1 MSHCTKFDFTYS
13 DEEAIVLAFRK
24 LKVNTSTE
32 LVCEFNSDL
41 AKKVLSK
48 FGHLGKR
55 QYRAICGNKNGI
67 NMFMLQLA
75 DNKYELVCEHPNITD
90 AILKQM
96 DVLAHEYKQAYI
108 EVAVDKV
115 VSKLE
120 NTGTPT
126 SVDKTSNGYT
136 ISFGPNME
144 YKVAI
149 SMNKDVVTEEVFG
162 VKGDFCT
169 ALTEDVE
176 NILSHPETELVTD
189 YKEEINMMIEDV
201 NLQVISLEF

>member
-1 MSHCTKFDFTYS
+1 
-13 DEEAIVLAFRK
+13 
-24 LKVNTSTE
+24 
-32 LVCEFNSDL
+32 
-41 AKKVLSK
+41 
-48 FGHLGKR
+48 
-55 QYRAICGNKNGI
+55 
-67 NMFMLQLA
+67 
-75 DNKYELVCEHPNITD
+75 
-90 AILKQM
+90 M
-96 DVLAHEYKQAYI
+96 DVLAQEYKQAYI
-108 EVAVDKV
+108 EVAVDRV
-115 VSKLE
+115 ISKLE

-169 ALTEDVE
+169 ALTEDIE

-189 YKEEINMMIEDV
+189 YKEEINMMVEDV